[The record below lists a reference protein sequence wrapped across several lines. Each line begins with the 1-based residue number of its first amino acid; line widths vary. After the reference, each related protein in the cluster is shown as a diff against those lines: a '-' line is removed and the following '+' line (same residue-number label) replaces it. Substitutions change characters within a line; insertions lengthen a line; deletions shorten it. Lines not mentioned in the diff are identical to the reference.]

1 MGAGKWPVFCA
12 TGLALA
18 AAVACSRGDPPA
30 APPSAALPDKAEW
43 RVECRAVK
51 DDRHQACYG
60 PGWDA
65 QRPHEPGRFHFY
77 QVSVERKQ
85 ASEASHVLFVKRLAT
100 ADVDAKVLQDAYAGE
115 VARYD
120 PASRS
125 VRFDVAREPIVFALD
140 AAR

>member
-1 MGAGKWPVFCA
+1 VAIDA
-12 TGLALA
+12 RAAALGLALA
-18 AAVACSRGDPPA
+18 AAISCSRDPPA
-30 APPSAALPDKAEW
+30 APPGPALPAKDEW
-43 RVECRAVK
+43 RVECRPVK

-60 PGWDA
+60 PGWEA
-65 QRPHEPGRFHFY
+65 QRLREPGRFHFY

-85 ASEASHVLFVKRLAT
+85 ASDTSHVLFVKRVGIV
-100 ADVDAKVLQDAYAGE
+100 DVDAKLLQEAYPGE

-120 PASRS
+120 RATRT